1 VSERFDG
8 ADAVRVLLIGDDP
21 LARAGLATLLGA
33 EPSLIVAGEA
43 AAEDGLRGALE
54 AAGPEVALWD
64 LGLSASTAALEHAP
78 ELGGCPFVAL
88 VSDLPL
94 AQEALAAGA
103 TGALPRSADAAR
115 LASALA
121 AAARGLV
128 VLDSGFAES
137 LLRPPAPDAVEL
149 VEPLTPRER
158 EVLALLAQGLA
169 NKAIAERLGVSDRT
183 AKFHVNAI
191 LGKLGAR
198 SRTEAL
204 VLAARLGLVSL

>member
-1 VSERFDG
+1 VSERLDG
-8 ADAVRVLLIGDDP
+8 ADAIRVLLIGDDP

-33 EPSLIVAGEA
+33 EPSLIVAGETA
-43 AAEDGLRGALE
+43 PDDGLRAALE

-64 LGLSASTAALEHAP
+64 LGLSGSAAALEHAP
-78 ELGGCPFVAL
+78 ELGACPFVAL

-128 VLDSGFAES
+128 VLDPAFAEA
-137 LLRPPAPDAVEL
+137 LLRPPAPDAAEL

-158 EVLALLAQGLA
+158 EVLALLAQGLG